1 MVRAL
6 HEAGFQKDVM
16 MLFRARK
23 FAAVTVAALSLAVVS
38 VGHGDAKPAIT
49 KPGYDPSARKVEMF
63 QAIKDGLIDVKLIQM
78 NAKNGNLVIDNK
90 GKEPLTIQLPDA
102 FVGVNVLNQG
112 GFGGGGLGGGGLG
125 GGGLGGGQGG
135 QQGGGQT
142 TGGGAGGG
150 LGGGLGGGGLGGGGL
165 GGGGAGGGGG
175 FFSIPAEKR
184 VRLPVRSVCLEY
196 GKPEPNSKS
205 PYQVR
210 EVESFSKDP
219 VLKEM
224 LGYVSAGRAS
234 ENVAQAAGWHLSNGK
249 SWAELA
255 ALKVDH
261 IGAAPT
267 MMFTQQEISQAQ
279 LLIAASK
286 QRAVDKEEAR
296 KKSGTKETEKTESLP
311 TASTRA
317 RP

>member
-1 MVRAL
+1 
-6 HEAGFQKDVM
+6 
-16 MLFRARK
+16 MLVRARK
-23 FAAVTVAALSLAVVS
+23 LAAVTVAALALTVVS
-38 VGHGDAKPAIT
+38 VGHGDGKPAIT

-63 QAIKDGLIDVKLIQM
+63 QAMKEGLIDVKLIQM

-90 GKEPLTIQLPDA
+90 VKEPLTIQLPEA
-102 FVGVNVLNQG
+102 FVGVNVLNQL
-112 GFGGGGLGGGGLG
+112 GGGGLGGGGLG
-125 GGGLGGGQGG
+125 GGGLGGGQ
-135 QQGGGQT
+135 QGGGGGAQT
-142 TGGGAGGG
+142 TGGGAGGQQ
-150 LGGGLGGGGLGGGGL
+150 GGGGLGGGGL
-165 GGGGAGGGGG
+165 GGGAQGGGGGG
-175 FFSIPAEKR
+175 FFSIPADKR

-210 EVESFSKDP
+210 EVETFSKDP

-255 ALKVDH
+255 AMMVAH

-267 MMFTQQEISQAQ
+267 PMFTQHELSQAQ
-279 LLIAASK
+279 LLVAASK

-296 KKSGTKETEKTESLP
+296 KKAGSVVTQKTEAATTS
-311 TASTRA
+311 STGV